1 MIKNAIIEKGV
12 ITKII
17 ANEGY
22 LITDKT
28 CSFFTEIAYVS
39 NNYDLEKN
47 PNNYRAFS
55 YEQYAPYLDDEDY
68 VPTNKVEELQQE
80 INNLKEDRD
89 NLEMILLNS
98 DFRLTCMELKDLG
111 LMD

>member
-17 ANEGY
+17 ADEGY

-28 CSFFTEIAYVS
+28 CSFFTEVAYIS
-39 NNYDLEKN
+39 NDYDLENN

-55 YEQYAPYLDDEDY
+55 YEQYTPYLDDDY
-68 VPTNKVEELQQE
+68 IPANKVEELQQE
-80 INNLKEDRD
+80 INYLKEINL
-89 NLEMILLNS
+89 NLEDILL
-98 DFRLTCMELKDLG
+98 DTDYRLTCIELYNLG
-111 LMD
+111 IIE